1 MITDEQKL
9 SLLQMGIK
17 YAETYDEAYDIA
29 DFIFG
34 NDEVKPVGFG
44 SSYEEL
50 SNGKRSTDI
59 TAHPDITAETEDGQV
74 LTAQP
79 ADAKGNAG
87 PEENGLYIAYMDG
100 SFDRYTGENTVHGKV
115 RGIGI
120 NYYDHFFIVG
130 LEDAGF
136 QPLFKKSRAQDDP
149 HAVYHPSE
157 LSALNDWDCLFN
169 DSDMKLHGV
178 TFELPR
184 LMFVP
189 TLAQLALIGYHVT
202 CGELNEALELVGGEP
217 INTGT
222 DSTSNYWSSTEG
234 DQNCAWGLDM
244 HHGMCYSGY
253 NTFADSL
260 SIRPVYICAPF

>member
-17 YAETYDEAYDIA
+17 YAETYDEAHDIA

-87 PEENGLYIAYMDG
+87 LAENGLYIAYMDG
-100 SFDRYTGENTVHGKV
+100 SYDRYTGENTVRSRV
-115 RGIGI
+115 QGIGI
-120 NYYDHFFIVG
+120 QYYDHFFIVG
-130 LEDAGF
+130 LRDAGW
-136 QPLFKKSRAQDDP
+136 QPLFKNSRDKDDP
-149 HAVYHPSE
+149 HVVYHPTE
-157 LSALNDWDCLFN
+157 FSALDDWDCMPN
-169 DSDMKLHGV
+169 DSNMKLHGV

-189 TLAQLALIGYHVT
+189 TLAQLFLIGMYAK

-217 INTGT
+217 VKTSSDGT
-222 DSTSNYWSSTEG
+222 SDYWSSTEC
-234 DQNCAWGLDM
+234 DQLHVWGVNMHLGLIYPFYNPRLD
-244 HHGMCYSGY
+244 C
-253 NTFADSL
+253 L
-260 SIRPVYICAPF
+260 SIRPIYI